1 MKTLL
6 IALSLLVLSG
16 CAVVDK
22 FLIAPFDS
30 NEYALVNMLRTS
42 SIQMKSN
49 CSNLSREEVNQLYS
63 VALTLKNYSEYLP
76 KNDQTIKPV
85 GVTYQMVSE
94 LKTRYEKEKKLN
106 KTYCELKMQS
116 ITDASELTQ
125 KAIGKRPR

>member
-16 CAVVDK
+16 CAVVDR
-22 FLIAPFDS
+22 FIIAPFDP
-30 NEYALVNMLRTS
+30 NEYSLVNTLRSS
-42 SIQMKSN
+42 SILVKPN
-49 CSNLSREEVNQLYS
+49 CSNISRNEVNHLYNI
-63 VALTLKNYSEYLP
+63 ALTLKNYSEYLP

-85 GVTYQMVSE
+85 NTTYQMVSE
-94 LKTRYEKEKKLN
+94 LKSRYEKENKLN

-116 ITDASELTQ
+116 IIDASELTQ